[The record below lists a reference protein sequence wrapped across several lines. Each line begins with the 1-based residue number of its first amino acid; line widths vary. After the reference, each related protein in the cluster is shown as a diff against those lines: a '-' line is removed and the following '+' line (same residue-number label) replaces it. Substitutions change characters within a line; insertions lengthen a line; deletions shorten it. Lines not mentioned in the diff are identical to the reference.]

1 MGMTSGNLT
10 VLCHVDVLSAKGELR
25 LQTARP
31 ACLQTSVEV
40 CRGAYGILQVNIFT
54 FYGELWP
61 GSK

>member
-10 VLCHVDVLSAKGELR
+10 VLYHVDVLSAKGELR

-40 CRGAYGILQVNIFT
+40 CRGASGILQVNIFT